1 MKKRPIMPE
10 DLYGYRWPSQPA
22 VAADGSIA
30 YVEQTV
36 DRDNNAYATNIRLID
51 ANGHDQPLTEGGK
64 DSSPAWSPDGT
75 RLAFLRAE
83 AGRKGLW
90 TLTVD
95 ASGGLSTAEPKLLI
109 TPDHNIQQFIWS
121 PDGKYLAFTRKVG
134 SGPAVTAE
142 TAAAHVKSAQS
153 PSDQG
158 QSSQSQSNPVPSELS
173 QSNQQESVH
182 NGAVQLDS
190 PKTGTG
196 PLLGKVYDRTTPRAE
211 GSGWWDGKYTH
222 LFIYELESGEV
233 KRLTYG
239 AWNATA
245 PVWSPD
251 SSKLAFV
258 SKQVEDTTLDAD
270 LQYFTDIYEITLDG
284 EQPRKIT
291 VSELLIEQ
299 IAYAGDGTQLTLLAS
314 DRLYGSGSHLRLYLV
329 PVAGGRPE
337 LLAPELDMQLGNA
350 ALSDM
355 KSAAP
360 SRAPQIDPASKDL
373 AVYVPGTHEGTVGV
387 YRMDTNGAVRSVTGA
402 GEKDIY
408 QYVVSPDG
416 TQLITAAL
424 TDKLPAELYRTDLR
438 SGEVERVTRLND
450 DYFADLEVIIPER
463 FSFTASDGL
472 TIQGWI
478 MWPEQPTE
486 AVATSENAGIHGKL
500 PLVLQIHGG
509 PHAMYTGT
517 FSHELQ
523 TLAAQG
529 YAVLW
534 VNPRG
539 SMGYGQEFARACRG
553 DVCGGDYRDLMEA
566 VDAALER
573 YDFLDA
579 DRLGVG
585 GGSYGGVMTN
595 WIVSQTDRFRAAVSH
610 RSISNWISLYGTSDI
625 GISYVEGV
633 VGGNP
638 IDDLEMLWS
647 RSPLAHVRNIRTPL
661 LLLHGEADLRTPIA
675 QADELYTALKRHGRT
690 TRLVRFPGCN
700 HSMLKS
706 GKPSLRVD
714 NFKHV
719 NAWFARYLNDDPNS
733 AASNSDNISKAGM
746 NDATKK
752 HISTGGDHS
761 SDLGRVRL
769 SIPVGLLMEN
779 MLSSGEPV
787 EVIVAA
793 LRSRNL
799 DSLLSKVK
807 EPGMDVLERLQTA
820 EELNED
826 WERALREGYE
836 FKFLHINGVKRLLDF
851 RFGRKAE
858 RDYIQDENSLRQL
871 WLHPQELD
879 TLQAMLQRQW
889 QVVEEEREASAQNG
903 TPDDEPR
910 VCVTIKLKVSS

>member
-36 DRDNNAYATNIRLID
+36 DRENNAYATNIRLID

-83 AGRKGLW
+83 AGGKGLW

-95 ASGGLSTAEPKLLI
+95 SSGRLSTSEPTLLI
-109 TPDHNIQQFIWS
+109 TSDHNILQFIWS

-142 TAAAHVKSAQS
+142 TDAAQVGSAHNEAAQAEPAS
-153 PSDQG
+153 
-158 QSSQSQSNPVPSELS
+158 
-173 QSNQQESVH
+173 
-182 NGAVQLDS
+182 
-190 PKTGTG
+190 TGTTQ
-196 PLLGKVYDRTTPRAE
+196 LLGKVYDRTTPRAE
-211 GSGWWDGKYTH
+211 GAGWWDGKYNH
-222 LFIYELESGEV
+222 LFIYKLENGEV
-233 KRLTYG
+233 KQLTYG
-239 AWNATA
+239 AWNTA
-245 PVWSPD
+245 APAWSPD
-251 SSKLAFV
+251 SQKLAFV
-258 SKQVEDTTLDAD
+258 SKQVEDIALDAD
-270 LQYFTDIYEITLDG
+270 LQYFTDIYEITLNG
-284 EQPRKIT
+284 EQPRKVT

-299 IAYAGDGTQLTLLAS
+299 IAYAPDGTQLTLLAS
-314 DRLYGSGSHLRLYLV
+314 DRLYGSGSHQRLYRV
-329 PVAGGRPE
+329 PIAGGRPE
-337 LLAPELDMQLGNA
+337 LLAPGLDMQLGNA

-373 AVYVPGTHEGTVGV
+373 AVYVPGTHEGTVDI

-408 QYVVSPDG
+408 QYAVSPDG

-438 SGEVERVTRLND
+438 SGQVERVTRLND
-450 DYFADLEVIIPER
+450 DYFAELEVITPER

-486 AVATSENAGIHGKL
+486 ALTTSEVAGARGKL

-566 VDAALER
+566 VDAALDR
-573 YDFLDA
+573 YRFLDA

-610 RSISNWISLYGTSDI
+610 RSISNWITLYGTSDI

-638 IDDLEMLWS
+638 IDDMEMLWS

-690 TRLVRFPGCN
+690 TRLVRFPGSN

-719 NAWFARYLNDDPNS
+719 NAWFARYLNDDPNR
-733 AASNSDNISKAGM
+733 ATNHSDNISNDGT
-746 NDATKK
+746 NDATKND
-752 HISTGGDHS
+752 ISTSGDHS
-761 SDLGRVRL
+761 SDTGRVRL

-787 EVIVAA
+787 EVIIAA
-793 LRSRNL
+793 LRSGNL
-799 DSLLSKVK
+799 DSILSQVK

-836 FKFLHINGVKRLLDF
+836 FKFFHINGVKRLLDF

-858 RDYIQDENSLRQL
+858 RDYSQDENSLRQL
-871 WLHPQELD
+871 WLHPQERD
-879 TLQAMLQRQW
+879 TLQAMLRRQW
-889 QVVEEEREASAQNG
+889 QVVEEKNEPSTLDGIASG
-903 TPDDEPR
+903 EPQ
-910 VCVTIKLKVSS
+910 VCVTIKLKVSN